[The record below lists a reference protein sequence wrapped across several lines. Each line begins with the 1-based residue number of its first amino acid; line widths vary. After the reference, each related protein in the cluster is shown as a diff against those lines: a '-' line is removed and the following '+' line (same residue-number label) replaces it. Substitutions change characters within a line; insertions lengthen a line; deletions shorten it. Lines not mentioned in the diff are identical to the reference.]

1 MLTDGQDY
9 NQVSIDEELLHD
21 LEQLVRLAI
30 AEDLERSFDL
40 TTAAVVPAELPS
52 SAHIVAR
59 KAGRAAGIALIEP
72 ICRTIGCPI
81 TVDTCVSDGN
91 AIKAGQRLATI
102 SGNAR
107 DLLTCERTILNFVCR
122 LCGIATLTT
131 QFVDLVQGTAACLYD
146 TRKTTPGW
154 RRLEKYAVRCGGG
167 KNHRFGLFEA
177 ILIKDNH
184 LACHHAKTGKSLS
197 PAEAVKLGREFL
209 QSAPEHA
216 NRILEIEVDT
226 LEQLESALKSAPDI
240 VLLDNMSNEQ
250 LRQAVEMRNSAQP
263 GVRLEASGGVRLET
277 IAGIA
282 ATGVDRISVGALTHS
297 AINLD
302 LGLDWEIG
310 LAGQSP
316 ASR

>member
-9 NQVSIDEELLHD
+9 DQVSIDEELLHD

-40 TTAAVVPAELPS
+40 TTVAVVPADLPAA
-52 SAHIVAR
+52 AHIVAR
-59 KAGRAAGIALIEP
+59 KPGRAAGIELIEP
-72 ICRTIGCPI
+72 ICRTIGCPMD
-81 TVDTCVSDGN
+81 VALSVADGD
-91 AIKAGQRLATI
+91 AFEPGQRLATLA
-102 SGNAR
+102 GNAR
-107 DLLTCERTILNFVCR
+107 DVLTCERTILNFLGR
-122 LCGIATLTT
+122 LCGIATLTGE
-131 QFVDLVQGTAACLYD
+131 FVDLVQGTSARLYD

-154 RRLEKYAVRCGGG
+154 RRLEKYAVKCGGG
-167 KNHRFGLFEA
+167 TNHRLGLFEA
-177 ILIKDNH
+177 VLIKDNH
-184 LACHHAKTGKSLS
+184 LACHHVKTGNLLS
-197 PAEAVKLGREFL
+197 PAEAVTLGREFL

-226 LEQLESALKSAPDI
+226 LEQLQSALESAPDI
-240 VLLDNMSNEQ
+240 VLLDNMSNDQ
-250 LRQAVEMRNSAQP
+250 LRQAVEMRDSMQP
-263 GVRLEASGGVRLET
+263 GVQLEASGGVRLET

-310 LAGQSP
+310 APTES
-316 ASR
+316 